1 MSKRELEEQ
10 IKVLIGQI
18 EYIMSHPLEA
28 CKFCEYCDA
37 ECVNT
42 GFDCHAKWKG
52 MKPNAH

>member
-1 MSKRELEEQ
+1 MSKHELEETV
-10 IKVLIGQI
+10 KALIGQI

-37 ECVNT
+37 ECINT

-52 MKPNAH
+52 AKPNAH